1 MNEQENNPNDTPVVD
16 TNTVVE
22 PVVAEAEV
30 VAEAT
35 EAVTETAETKVE
47 ELTEAAEPAPEVKT
61 ESATSFALPTA
72 AVVTA
77 KLKEVKKFI
86 ISRKYTIAAV
96 ILVIIALLGIVFLME
111 QQGRLNTGIFDGA
124 QKMLSRNKAV
134 ALVNDK
140 KISAYDLNVSMAQ
153 IATGAAA
160 QGADVESAEVK
171 KEIQTQAIDMLVNT
185 ELLKQEAVARGV
197 EISGDD
203 VNARLETLKTDVG
216 GEDVLKERMKEFNID
231 EKTLRRDIKNE
242 LTIQKLLDAVFV
254 EKTVAVT
261 EEEITAFYKQ
271 AGGVE
276 AGLPPLEEVRA
287 QIETQIKTSKEQ
299 EVVTA
304 YIGELRAKATVEMLI

>member
-77 KLKEVKKFI
+77 KLKEAKKFI